1 VAVLS
6 PAASTGPYRSY
17 VQIAHPTDRRWA
29 ELDASRS
36 ITDLSPQYFFQGHAQ
51 GKKNRRLL
59 WPCAMITLS
68 LSTNRDNYY
77 AAVRT
82 KLDLELEYLNAPYN
96 VSELKPL
103 RC

>member
-1 VAVLS
+1 
-6 PAASTGPYRSY
+6 
-17 VQIAHPTDRRWA
+17 
-29 ELDASRS
+29 
-36 ITDLSPQYFFQGHAQ
+36 
-51 GKKNRRLL
+51 
-59 WPCAMITLS
+59 MITLS